1 MSASAAAGPLVPQL
15 VVIGNED
22 KNSLSVEGSSSVVER
37 PNNLDNT
44 ERSVR
49 PYKFNEEFITPS
61 VPENIASDDKAYAE
75 QFFEMLK
82 MREQFQETDGN
93 IVFENM
99 ISKVLLQCLL
109 SGILG
114 FIYNTYINDFSIYN
128 KQIAPGDI
136 NDHMFKLLASIL
148 CKEDEMS
155 EVANLGENGKECFM
169 PDDHSEHAKFI
180 SSLISSVNKENTLTP
195 QFKEFLGVEP
205 PRSIENFGQHYET
218 LLEMVMRL
226 GNPQESD
233 APETQHIQLRIL
245 KSVCQKIV
253 LLLTS
258 VDIIKNNTFTPIY
271 NLFEPVVGA
280 AIDVASNNTTFVG
293 RLRSLVILAAAY
305 NSYGWLFAIIAP
317 FAIPAIGSIA
327 TGTVKGIGK
336 IAMLPIKLIQRVG
349 TGFGKQKPKKPPRPD
364 AINKLIC
371 IGYTNK
377 ELPGNGG
384 ILKIPYFINLNDLL
398 DLSEELQ
405 SWEFAKRSLLST
417 MCIGHGVFDLGDWQ
431 NDGLTMEKQRLLSA
445 TNPLVTL
452 FGYIADEFTQ
462 ITTLNYDSPPAAAAS
477 ASSYEYDYI
486 NVISDQML
494 NVVANTMKDD
504 NLIEF
509 AQTEMMKTTIGV
521 WLGFLHE
528 SASVARSALLILGKT
543 IAITAAEAAQRS
555 NPLFRNDTESSN
567 ISDITE
573 SSESLSRGS
582 SDSGSSGS
590 SGSSESSIN
599 SRINS
604 KDMTIIFTSQSPP
617 LSRNVSNDSELSFMS
632 TNSGTTDKTLKV
644 NLVAVAELAEVAVA
658 VEAEVAE
665 AVEASQ
671 AEAEAIRFLFSP
683 GFISKELNSVVRPE
697 EILYDMHE
705 LIVAEAK
712 EGLGVTP
719 GSGEEALGGYRRKHS
734 NMMSRDAAKMQNKL
748 IGQHRTV
755 NNQKVMQ
762 YMPEHDLNQRKFFKG
777 RKSKN
782 YRNKKQKTKKR
793 NKKLFKKRQTKK
805 VLRKRRTTKK
815 RYGMKN

>member
-15 VVIGNED
+15 VIIGNEA

-37 PNNLDNT
+37 PNNLDNI

-49 PYKFNEEFITPS
+49 PYKFNEDLITPS
-61 VPENIASDDKAYAE
+61 VPENIAPDDKAYAE

-99 ISKVLLQCLL
+99 LSKVLLQCLL

-128 KQIAPGDI
+128 KQIDPGDI

-169 PDDHSEHAKFI
+169 PDDHSGHAKFI
-180 SSLISSVNKENTLTP
+180 SSLITSVNKENTLTP

-226 GNPQESD
+226 GKPQESD
-233 APETQHIQLRIL
+233 ASETEHIQLRIL

-327 TGTVKGIGK
+327 SGTVKGIGK
-336 IAMLPIKLIQRVG
+336 IAMLPIKLIQRLG

-431 NDGLTMEKQRLLSA
+431 DDGLTMEKQRLLSA

-462 ITTLNYDSPPAAAAS
+462 ITTLNYDSPPAAAAEP
-477 ASSYEYDYI
+477 ARPNHDYDYI

-504 NLIEF
+504 NLREF
-509 AQTEMMKTTIGV
+509 AQTPMFITSSFV
-521 WLGFLHE
+521 WLNLFHDT
-528 SASVARSALLILGKT
+528 ASVF
-543 IAITAAEAAQRS
+543 RS
-555 NPLFRNDTESSN
+555 NALTLIKTVGSN
-567 ISDITE
+567 IKKYADETNPITRGVSYISDITE
-573 SSESLSRGS
+573 STGS
-582 SDSGSSGS
+582 A
-590 SGSSESSIN
+590 

-604 KDMTIIFTSQSPP
+604 ASSDNESRDSESNGSASSDSDSNGSANSDSSTTSMTINITPKKLTVLPTASSD
-617 LSRNVSNDSELSFMS
+617 LDSESSFMS
-632 TNSGTTDKTLKV
+632 ANSGTSVMTFKV
-644 NLVAVAELAEVAVA
+644 NLDAVEVAAEVAV
-658 VEAEVAE
+658 EVAP
-665 AVEASQ
+665 ADVESLV
-671 AEAEAIRFLFSP
+671 RSLFNPES
-683 GFISKELNSVVRPE
+683 ISEQLNSVIRPE
-697 EILYDMHE
+697 EIFRE
-705 LIVAEAK
+705 LILAEAK
-712 EGLGVTP
+712 GRERRD
-719 GSGEEALGGYRRKHS
+719 SSEEALGGYKRKHS

-748 IGQHRTV
+748 AGQHRTV
-755 NNQKVMQ
+755 NNLKIMQ
-762 YMPEHDLNQRKFFKG
+762 YMPEHDINQRKFVKG

-782 YRNKKQKTKKR
+782 YRNKKVKTKKR
-793 NKKLFKKRQTKK
+793 NRKQFKKRQTKK

-815 RYGMKN
+815 RYGMNKN